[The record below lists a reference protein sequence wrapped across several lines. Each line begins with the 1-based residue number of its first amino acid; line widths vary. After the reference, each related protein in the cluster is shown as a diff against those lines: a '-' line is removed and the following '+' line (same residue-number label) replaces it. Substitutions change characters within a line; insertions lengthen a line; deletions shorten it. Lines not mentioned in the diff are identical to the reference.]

1 MLTSQRIFAYLWSL
15 LVFPYLAFAS
25 LDCHSLTIPV
35 HVNVEVPLIDIPVP
49 ANQSVVT
56 NILQEFL
63 TITANF
69 VEDHIIGTQT
79 VDAHYQI
86 FGQLCSPHGVGSGAT
101 LEIATHGVG
110 LDHTYWAL
118 GGDNSPNNYA
128 ASAVNAGHSIFLYDR
143 IGTGQS
149 SKPDGIQQVQVGV
162 EAEVTH
168 ELVEFFRAGH
178 ANVSYDRVVGVG
190 HSLGSFIT
198 VAVTESH
205 PGDFDDVVLT
215 GIAIDN
221 LPSVLIAGA
230 TIMPT
235 IAAEVFPRYH
245 GLPNSYWV
253 FGGFPNYQIL
263 MVKFPFFSQALLG
276 ISFANEGV
284 VTLGEL
290 ITLLAPT
297 MTTASAYT
305 GRVLVVTGAEDFAF
319 CNGDCSQIVTGTQT
333 AVQAVQNLYPV
344 ASAFQTFVPENTGHS
359 INMHNGAAAAY
370 AVIESFIG
378 A

>member
-1 MLTSQRIFAYLWSL
+1 MLSYFAH
-15 LVFPYLAFAS
+15 AT
-25 LDCHSLTIPV
+25 LDCRTLTIPV
-35 HVNVEVPLIDIPVP
+35 HVNVQVPLINIPVP

-63 TITANF
+63 TISANF
-69 VEDHIIGTQT
+69 VEDHITGTQT
-79 VDAHYQI
+79 IDAHYRI
-86 FGQLCSPHGVGSGAT
+86 FGQLCSPHGAGSGGT
-101 LEIATHGVG
+101 LELATHGIG

-118 GGDNSPNNYA
+118 GGDKSPNNYA

-149 SKPDGIQQVQVGV
+149 SKPDGIQQVQIGV
-162 EAEVTH
+162 QAEVAH
-168 ELVEFFRAGH
+168 ELVQFFRNGSAH
-178 ANVSYDRVVGVG
+178 VSFDRVVGVG

-205 PGDFDDVVLT
+205 PADFDDVVLT
-215 GIAIDN
+215 GFAIDN
-221 LPSVLIAGA
+221 LASVLIAGA

-235 IAAEVFPRYH
+235 IAAQVFPRYH
-245 GLPNSYWV
+245 DLPNSYWV
-253 FGGFPNYQIL
+253 FGGFPNYQAI
-263 MVKFPFFSQALLG
+263 MVKFPFYIQALLDS
-276 ISFANEGV
+276 SFADEGV

-290 ITLLAPT
+290 MTLLIPT

-305 GRVLVVTGAEDFAF
+305 GRVLVATGAEDFAF

-333 AVQAVQNLYPV
+333 AVEAVQNLYPV
-344 ASAFQTFVPENTGHS
+344 ASAFETFVPENTGHS
-359 INMHNGAAAAY
+359 INMHYDAAAAY